1 MAKRFIVFALMFM
14 LVCGVVLVSCNPDP
28 AKSSK
33 ALGRWSAKW
42 EIKDAPE
49 ESYDDGYLV
58 EIEIKDDKTFTGVV
72 SSENVKDTE
81 FSGTW
86 EATSKTTGNITV
98 TKVEKKDWEKALEIG
113 VENQFYC
120 DGSNLLFYSEKEVEA
135 VRFNRVEPN

>member
-1 MAKRFIVFALMFM
+1 MAKRFIIFALMFM

-33 ALGRWSAKW
+33 ALGRWSA
-42 EIKDAPE
+42 EMVLEDAP
-49 ESYDDGYLV
+49 V
-58 EIEIKDDKTFTGVV
+58 EPYYEFEVDIQIKDDKTFTGVV

-98 TKVEKKDWEKALEIG
+98 TDIEKAGWEKALEIG
-113 VENQFYC
+113 VKKLFYC
-120 DGSNLLFYSEKEVEA
+120 DGNNLVVFTEDEVEA
-135 VRFNRVEPN
+135 IRFNRVEPN

>member
-14 LVCGVVLVSCNPDP
+14 LVCAVMFVSCNPDP

-33 ALGRWSAKW
+33 ALGRWSA
-42 EIKDAPE
+42 EMVLEPAP
-49 ESYDDGYLV
+49 V
-58 EIEIKDDKTFTGVV
+58 EPYYEFEVDILIKDDKTFTGVV
-72 SSENVKDTE
+72 SSENVIDTE

-98 TKVEKKDWEKALEIG
+98 TDIEKAGWDVALEIG
-113 VENQFYC
+113 KKKMFYC
-120 DGSNLLFYSEKEVEA
+120 DGTNLVVFTEDESEA